1 MKEQAIG
8 IFDSGL
14 GGLTVWKEL
23 KLLLPHE
30 SFIYFAD
37 RARCPYGPKRKNTI
51 QRFSDEITNFLLQ
64 QNCKL
69 IVVAC
74 NTATSAAIKF
84 LRTKYDVPF
93 IGIEPAIKPAAIRS
107 ETGKIGI
114 LATRGTINGE
124 LFKTT
129 SKKFADHLEVVVQYG
144 DGLVALVEANAIH
157 EKRTEDLLRRYIDP
171 MLEKGVDH
179 IVLGC
184 THYPFLT
191 PIIESIVQGKATI
204 INPAPA
210 VARQTHKILKQK
222 NLLRSKNTLSYDH
235 FYSSNELSSLASM
248 LQSLAINL
256 PNANSKYVE
265 HYQLPTLA
273 K

>member
-84 LRTKYDVPF
+84 LRAKYDVPF

-129 SKKFADHLEVVVQYG
+129 SKKFADHLEVIVQYG
-144 DGLVALVEANAIH
+144 DGLVTLVEANAMQ
-157 EKRTEDLLRRYIDP
+157 EQKTEDLLRRYINP

-210 VARQTHKILKQK
+210 VARQTKKVLKQK
-222 NLLRSKNTLSYDH
+222 KLLRSKNPAPYNH
-235 FYSSNELSSLASM
+235 FYSSNELPHLASM
-248 LQSLAINL
+248 LQALAMDL
-256 PNANSKYVE
+256 PEATTQYFE
-265 HYQLPTLA
+265 HYQLTKLP